1 MKIKRIEPIAISLPL
16 IKPVKMSFE
25 EVRNANNTL
34 VRLET
39 DSGVTGWG
47 EAASA
52 PTMTGETMEG
62 MVAAIRYLA
71 PLLEGMPADDI
82 AAVMDRAGRY
92 LYANHAAKSVIEM
105 ALHDALG
112 RATGKPACDL
122 LGGRQRKRVP
132 VLRMIGTGNIASDIA
147 EAQRGKAAGFV
158 AFKIKV
164 GIAEP
169 LQDAE
174 RTRRVC
180 EVLGRDVLIC
190 ADANQAWSAE
200 QAASYVRAV
209 EDTGLDFFEQPV
221 AGHDLE
227 GMAKVAAASRIS
239 IGCDEGLHSLE
250 DLRRHHA
257 AHAARGG
264 SLKTIK
270 LGGMKPVCDAALLC
284 EELGMKI
291 NLACK
296 IAESSIAAAA
306 MLHIAAAI
314 PSMDW
319 GISLSNQY
327 LTDDLLTTPLVF
339 ANGHAEVPS
348 GPGLGVTV
356 DEAKVRKYA
365 VNI

>member
-39 DSGVTGWG
+39 DSGITGWG

-71 PLLEGMPADDI
+71 PLLEGLPADDI

-92 LYANHAAKSVIEM
+92 LYANQAAKSVIEM

-112 RATGKPACDL
+112 RATGRPAYDL
-122 LGGRQRKRVP
+122 LGGKRRSRVP
-132 VLRMIGTGNIASDIA
+132 VLRMIGTGDTASDIT

-180 EVLGRDVLIC
+180 EVLGKDVLIC

-209 EDTGLDFFEQPV
+209 EDTSLDFFEQPV

-227 GMAKVAAASRIS
+227 GMAQVAAASRIS

-257 AHAARGG
+257 ARAARGG

-270 LGGMKPVCDAALLC
+270 LGGMKAVCDAALLC

-319 GISLSNQY
+319 GISISNQY
-327 LTDDLLTTPLVF
+327 LTDDLLATPLVF

-356 DEAKVRKYA
+356 DEAKVRRYA
-365 VNI
+365 REV

>member
-1 MKIKRIEPIAISLPL
+1 MIIKRIEPIAISLSL

-39 DSGVTGWG
+39 DSGVIGWG

-52 PTMTGETMEG
+52 PTMTGETMAG

-82 AAVMDRAGRY
+82 AAVMERAGRY

-112 RATGKPACDL
+112 RATGKPAYAL
-122 LGGRQRKRVP
+122 LGGRRRNRVP
-132 VLRMIGTGNIASDIA
+132 VLRMIGTGNTASDIA

-180 EVLGRDVLIC
+180 EVLGKDVLIC

-209 EDTGLDFFEQPV
+209 EDTSLDFFEQPV

-250 DLRRHHA
+250 DLRRPRRQPQNHQAGRHEAGLRRGA
-257 AHAARGG
+257 ALRRAGDESQSCLQNRRVQHCGG
-264 SLKTIK
+264 S
-270 LGGMKPVCDAALLC
+270 DAAYRRRHPLHGLWNKS
-284 EELGMKI
+284 LK
-291 NLACK
+291 
-296 IAESSIAAAA
+296 SI
-306 MLHIAAAI
+306 
-314 PSMDW
+314 S
-319 GISLSNQY
+319 Y
-327 LTDDLLTTPLVF
+327 
-339 ANGHAEVPS
+339 
-348 GPGLGVTV
+348 
-356 DEAKVRKYA
+356 
-365 VNI
+365 

>member
-1 MKIKRIEPIAISLPL
+1 MKIKRIEPLAISLPL

-39 DSGVTGWG
+39 DSGVIGWG

-71 PLLEGMPADDI
+71 PLLEGMPAADI

-112 RATGKPACDL
+112 RATGKPAYDL
-122 LGGRQRKRVP
+122 LGGKRRSRVP
-132 VLRMIGTGNIASDIA
+132 VLRMIGTGDTASDIT

-180 EVLGRDVLIC
+180 EILGKDVLIC

-209 EDTGLDFFEQPV
+209 EDTSLDFFEQPV

-327 LTDDLLTTPLVF
+327 LKYDLLATPLAFVS
-339 ANGHAEVPS
+339 GHAEVPS
-348 GPGLGVTV
+348 GPGLGIEV

>member
-1 MKIKRIEPIAISLPL
+1 MIIKRIEPIAISLPL

-39 DSGVTGWG
+39 DSGVIGWG

-82 AAVMDRAGRY
+82 AAVMSRAGRY

-112 RATGKPACDL
+112 RATGKPAYDL
-122 LGGRQRKRVP
+122 LGGRRRNHVP
-132 VLRMIGTGNIASDIA
+132 VLRMIGTGNTASDIA
-147 EAQRGKAAGFV
+147 EAQHGMAAGFV

-174 RTRRVC
+174 RTHRVC
-180 EVLGRDVLIC
+180 EVLGKDVLIC

-209 EDTGLDFFEQPV
+209 EDTSLDFFEQPV

-250 DLRRHHA
+250 DLRRPRRQPQNHQAGRHEAGLRRGA
-257 AHAARGG
+257 ALRRAGDESQSCLQNRRVQHRCRRDAAYRRRHPLHGLG
-264 SLKTIK
+264 DKSLK
-270 LGGMKPVCDAALLC
+270 
-284 EELGMKI
+284 
-291 NLACK
+291 
-296 IAESSIAAAA
+296 SI
-306 MLHIAAAI
+306 
-314 PSMDW
+314 S
-319 GISLSNQY
+319 Y
-327 LTDDLLTTPLVF
+327 
-339 ANGHAEVPS
+339 
-348 GPGLGVTV
+348 
-356 DEAKVRKYA
+356 
-365 VNI
+365 